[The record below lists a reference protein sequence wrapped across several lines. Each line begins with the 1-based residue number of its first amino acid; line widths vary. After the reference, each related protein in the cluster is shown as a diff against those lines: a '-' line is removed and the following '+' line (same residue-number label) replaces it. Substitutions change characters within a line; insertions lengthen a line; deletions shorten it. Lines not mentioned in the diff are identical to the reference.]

1 MLFSFRLALLAG
13 LTAPAQAFS
22 RLLLLWP
29 DVGWSP
35 RKKTVSR
42 THRFPSFLTIAL
54 GLLLFTLFISKLFGV
69 IWKTNK
75 IPLPPPPPP
84 PNLGQGHYVTKD
96 LYHERCLSNYANNCK
111 TNPRS
116 IPHGLWALRLE
127 LSLQAISSEENYT
140 SLDGSALKRLGKVGE
155 QTDTPCS
162 SQHHFFYTESAQQ
175 VAAESSGS
183 GQEPEKGSCFW
194 TEATESCPGGE
205 LSHTMWDGS
214 SRVIR

>member
-1 MLFSFRLALLAG
+1 MS
-13 LTAPAQAFS
+13 
-22 RLLLLWP
+22 
-29 DVGWSP
+29 VGVP
-35 RKKTVSR
+35 GKKVSR
-42 THRFPSFLTIAL
+42 THHFPSFLTIAL

-75 IPLPPPPPP
+75 IPVPPTTTTT
-84 PNLGQGHYVTKD
+84 NLGQGHYVTKD
-96 LYHERCLSNYANNCK
+96 LYHERCLSNYAIMQLCHCK
-111 TNPRS
+111 TNPRN
-116 IPHGLWALRLE
+116 IPHGLWALRLK

-140 SLDGSALKRLGKVGE
+140 SLDGSALKHLGKVGE

-162 SQHHFFYTESAQQ
+162 SQHHLFYTESAEQ